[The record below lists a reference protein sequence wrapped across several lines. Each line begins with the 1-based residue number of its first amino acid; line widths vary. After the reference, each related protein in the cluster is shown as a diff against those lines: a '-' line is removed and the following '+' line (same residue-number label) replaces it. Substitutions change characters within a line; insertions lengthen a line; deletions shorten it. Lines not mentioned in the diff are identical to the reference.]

1 MMRSSI
7 NKFLLITALILSS
20 LVGAQAQEHTHEGET
35 PAKQEGEAHA
45 EKGKF
50 NVGDMIMHHIK
61 DDHGWE
67 LAHGFTIPLPV
78 ILYSKDR
85 GLEVFASSRLA
96 HEQVYNGYKNE
107 HGKIHRVT
115 EAGVVDHEAKFYNFS
130 ITKNVASLLLSAL
143 IMLLL
148 FPAVSRGYA
157 RNKGKAP
164 SGIQSLLEPIILFVR
179 DEIAKPSIGPKYTKF
194 LPYLLTLFFFILVN
208 NLLGLL
214 PGAANLTGNITVTLV
229 LAVITFLI
237 VTFSGNKHYWLHIL
251 KPTGV
256 PIALLP
262 IMVPVEIVGVFMKPL
277 SLMIRLFANIT
288 AGHIIILSLLG
299 LIFMANHMGGMTTS
313 IAISPVVLFFTLFLN
328 LIELLVAFLQAF
340 IFTLLTAM
348 YIGSAVEDH
357 HEADHGIGYEGT
369 TSELG

>member
-1 MMRSSI
+1 MIRSVI
-7 NKFLLITALILSS
+7 NKFLLATVLVLSS
-20 LVGAQAQEHTHEGET
+20 LTLSQAQESGHEGEV
-35 PAKQEGEAHA
+35 PGK
-45 EKGKF
+45 KGKF
-50 NVGDMIMHHIK
+50 NVGEMIMHHIK
-61 DDHGWE
+61 DEHGWE
-67 LAHGFTIPLPV
+67 LAHGVTIPLPV
-78 ILYSKDR
+78 ILYSADR
-85 GLEVFASSRLA
+85 GLEIFSSSRLA
-96 HEQVYNGYKNE
+96 HDQVYNGYKQE
-107 HGKIHRVT
+107 HGKIHRVD
-115 EAGVVDHEAKFYNFS
+115 EAGKEIEGAKVYDFS
-130 ITKNVASLLLSAL
+130 ITKNVASLLLSA
-143 IMLLL
+143 IILLTL

-164 SGIQSLLEPIILFVR
+164 TGIQSLLEPIILFVR
-179 DEIAKPSIGPKYTKF
+179 DEIARPSIGPKYVKY

-229 LAVITFLI
+229 LATITFLI
-237 VTFSGNKHYWLHIL
+237 VAFSGNKHYWMHIV

-262 IMVPVEIVGVFMKPL
+262 IMIPVEIVGVFMKPL

-299 LIFMANHMGGMTTS
+299 LIFMANNMGGAMTS
-313 IAISPVVLFFTLFLN
+313 VAISPVVLFFTLFLN

-348 YIGSAVEDH
+348 YIGSAVEDS
-357 HEADHGIGYEGT
+357 HEADHGIGGHET